1 MSNKKADRKKWRK
14 GRERKKREGREGEK
28 KAKRETEKE
37 TKEDR
42 GMYLKQT
49 NKSRETDF
57 FKVKEMGSKKLQTWP

>member
-1 MSNKKADRKKWRK
+1 MK
-14 GRERKKREGREGEK
+14 EGE
-28 KAKRETEKE
+28 RETEKE

-57 FKVKEMGSKKLQTWP
+57 FKVKEMVSKKLQT